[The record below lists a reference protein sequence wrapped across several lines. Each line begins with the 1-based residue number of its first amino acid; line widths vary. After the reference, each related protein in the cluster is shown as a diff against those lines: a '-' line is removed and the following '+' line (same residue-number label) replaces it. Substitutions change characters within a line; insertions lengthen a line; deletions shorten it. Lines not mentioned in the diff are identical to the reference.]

1 MPYVPITGATTAA
14 LVAKQQQMETEKEEE
29 EMTQYTKD
37 DLNSDWEFKILRSLS
52 SEFRKPQRLA
62 EILEQEGKAGWTLV
76 EKFDNRRIRLKRP
89 AKARQDD
96 RTLDFDPYRSYVGKS
111 EGAVAALI
119 VGIVVAVS
127 LAVVL
132 FLVGMGL

>member
-1 MPYVPITGATTAA
+1 MTPYTP
-14 LVAKQQQMETEKEEE
+14 
-29 EMTQYTKD
+29 KD
-37 DLNSDWEFKILRSLS
+37 LADDWEFKILRSLS

-96 RTLDFDPYRSYVGKS
+96 RTLDFDPYRSYVGQS

-119 VGIVVAVS
+119 VGGLVAVA
-127 LAVVL
+127 LALTLILVL
-132 FLVGMGL
+132 MGR